1 MGGPGIGAVDK
12 PGRPATK
19 MRGLGS
25 GPCQGDAHVAG
36 MTITLGQ
43 LKAAMQRGGSLDG
56 HPRVLGYSGP
66 GFVEA
71 PFRRPIILAG
81 FQSERLTATRSGIPS
96 SLSVRDFET
105 LSLAARVALLDSKK
119 AEFEPQSAIDALVDE
134 AEKLDV
140 DLNAFPVVEAEDI
153 CEALAWAAALLEPG
167 RDLGWL
173 SGDPAARQRLNAGL
187 QLVGCRIQDTRRSNC
202 NRGMSFAGAKL
213 PFSLRLVG
221 CVIECPLRLT
231 GAELGTLDLAGSAM
245 VGLDASFLNAS
256 GSIRMRRTMVL
267 APVEFGG
274 ARVRGVFDGADC
286 LVGPR
291 LSEPTFQAFD
301 PDRGMLNLS
310 QARIEND
317 VILDRARIWGGL
329 SLRGAETQRS
339 IFMNDVFLAAPVAIL
354 ERMALDIA
362 IKREADRSGE
372 KTGDDI
378 QGELEGEI
386 KKQHPACRSVQRD
399 DPAELAE
406 TRLHEPCLPPPT
418 QRGDPSGETDC
429 PTAARINCETVAGLP
444 WRETKLLRELLS
456 HSMRNRTSAMRADGL
471 KVAGSVFA
479 RGLKANGRVR
489 LKYSTIAG
497 GLHLD
502 GATLRSVQAVGS
514 ALDALKEMYSKDPD
528 LEGIFS
534 LRFKT
539 RSAAQL
545 TEGAGDDQYALDVRE
560 CKIGGDLSLGSIG
573 SKERFSKIKEMTNS
587 IENWGKCETAYRKI
601 IEQDY
606 NAASFDGQ
614 IMISGSLIGSSLL
627 CKRLRDVRGPPSE
640 QNDPGYAIEMINSKI
655 DQDVDF
661 RESEGIHGIDMSF
674 SEIGGSIL
682 FANKTKPQEESSE
695 T

>member
-1 MGGPGIGAVDK
+1 MAVGK
-12 PGRPATK
+12 
-19 MRGLGS
+19 
-25 GPCQGDAHVAG
+25 
-36 MTITLGQ
+36 ITLGQ
-43 LKAAMQRGGSLDG
+43 LKAAMLRGGSLDG
-56 HPRVLGYSGP
+56 HRQVLKYDSSS
-66 GFVEA
+66 VIEQS
-71 PFRRPIILAG
+71 FRRPIILAG
-81 FQSERLTATRSGIPS
+81 FQCERLTEPGTSKSASG
-96 SLSVRDFET
+96 LGVRDFET

-119 AEFEPQSAIDALVDE
+119 EEFGGDKPQSAIDALVRE

-140 DLNAFPVVEAEDI
+140 DLDAFPVVEAEDI

-173 SGDPAARQRLNAGL
+173 SSDPAARQRLHAGL
-187 QLVGCRIQDTRRSNC
+187 QLVGCRIRDTRRSNC
-202 NRGMSFAGAKL
+202 NRGMRFAGARL

-221 CVIECPLRLT
+221 CVIECPLGLSS
-231 GAELGTLDLAGSAM
+231 AELGTLDLAGSAM
-245 VGLDASFLNAS
+245 AGLDASYLNAS

-291 LSEPTFQAFD
+291 LSEPAFQAFD

-354 ERMALDIA
+354 ERMALDIV
-362 IKREADRSGE
+362 IEKQVDPSGE
-372 KTGDDI
+372 ETRDDI
-378 QGELEGEI
+378 QGELEGYI
-386 KKQHPACRSVQRD
+386 KEEHPACRSVQRD

-418 QRGDPSGETDC
+418 QRDNPSGETDGRYSQDYL
-429 PTAARINCETVAGLP
+429 TARINWETVAGLP
-444 WRETKLLRELLS
+444 WLETKLLRELLS
-456 HSMRNRTSAMRADGL
+456 LSMRNRTSAMRADGL

-514 ALDALKEMYSKDPD
+514 ALDALNKMYPVDPD
-528 LEGIFS
+528 LGGVFS
-534 LRFKT
+534 LRRKT
-539 RSAAQL
+539 RNAAQL
-545 TEGAGDDQYALDVRE
+545 TEGAADDQYALDVRE

-573 SKERFSKIKEMTNS
+573 SEERKSKVEEMRNDIAS
-587 IENWGKCETAYRKI
+587 SNENISAYNNV
-601 IEQDY
+601 IEQEY
-606 NAASFDGQ
+606 NAASCDGQ
-614 IMISGSLIGSSLL
+614 IMISGSVIGSSLL
-627 CKRLRDVRGPPSE
+627 CKRLHNVWRRPSE
-640 QNDPGYAIEMINSKI
+640 QDDSGYAIEMINSKI

-661 RESEGIHGIDMSF
+661 RESDGIYGVNMSF
-674 SEIGGSIL
+674 SEVGGSIL
-682 FANKTKPQEESSE
+682 FANKIKPQEETSE
-695 T
+695 TCSKKII